1 MTHPSIARASDIPA
15 TQLTIVEHHV
25 GRRAVLSVG
34 GELDIST
41 ADDLRAAIEL
51 TAARA
56 FEVWVDLSDTPFM
69 DSSGLHAL
77 AECRAR
83 LAESRR
89 RLVLICPE
97 GPVLRVLKL
106 TGVDQM
112 LEVHATRSAANNEI
126 TAAART

>member
-1 MTHPSIARASDIPA
+1 MPHPRVARVSDIPV

-25 GRRAVLSVG
+25 GRRAVLSIA

-41 ADDLRAAIEL
+41 AGDLSAAIEL
-51 TAARA
+51 AATRA
-56 FEVWVDLSDTPFM
+56 FEVWVDLSDTTFM

-77 AECRAR
+77 AECHAH